1 MDREVKLWAK
11 TLLLAYPYLEK
22 VAFLAD
28 RQLMSKAAG
37 SWRAYGDAF
46 DVCKGVIDTIYIKD
60 SYINAK
66 LVTLAA
72 WRMLNAKFAT
82 VIELRYFKKMKI
94 AAVAERM
101 RMSSRGVEKMLPAAE
116 QAFAEALLKCGKN
129 EERLEELFGA
139 SPFLLGVK
147 ADAEDAELGGAFS
160 E

>member
-72 WRMLNAKFAT
+72 WRMLNAKFAR

-94 AAVAERM
+94 TAVAERM

-147 ADAEDAELGGAFS
+147 ADAELSGAFS

>member
-1 MDREVKLWAK
+1 MDRDVKLWAK

-72 WRMLNAKFAT
+72 WRMLNAKFAR

-94 AAVAERM
+94 AAVAEKM

-129 EERLEELFGA
+129 EEKLEELFGA

-147 ADAEDAELGGAFS
+147 ADAELSGAFS

>member
-72 WRMLNAKFAT
+72 WRMLNAKFAK

-94 AAVAERM
+94 AAVAEKM

-116 QAFAEALLKCGKN
+116 QAFAEALLKCGNN
-129 EERLEELFGA
+129 EEKLEELFGA

-147 ADAEDAELGGAFS
+147 ADAELSGAFS

>member
-28 RQLMSKAAG
+28 KQLMSKAAG

-72 WRMLNAKFAT
+72 WRMLNAKFAR

-129 EERLEELFGA
+129 EEKLEELFGA

-147 ADAEDAELGGAFS
+147 ADAELSGAFS

>member
-72 WRMLNAKFAT
+72 WRMLNAKFAK

-94 AAVAERM
+94 AAVAEKM

-147 ADAEDAELGGAFS
+147 ADAELSGAFS

>member
-1 MDREVKLWAK
+1 MRNQK
-11 TLLLAYPYLEK
+11 
-22 VAFLAD
+22 
-28 RQLMSKAAG
+28 
-37 SWRAYGDAF
+37 
-46 DVCKGVIDTIYIKD
+46 
-60 SYINAK
+60 
-66 LVTLAA
+66 
-72 WRMLNAKFAT
+72 

-101 RMSSRGVEKMLPAAE
+101 RMSSRGVEKMLPVAE

-147 ADAEDAELGGAFS
+147 ADAELSGAFS

>member
-46 DVCKGVIDTIYIKD
+46 DVCKGVIDTVYIKD

-72 WRMLNAKFAT
+72 WRMLNAKFAK

-129 EERLEELFGA
+129 EERLEELFGT

-147 ADAEDAELGGAFS
+147 ADAELSGAFS

>member
-72 WRMLNAKFAT
+72 WRMLNAKFAR

-129 EERLEELFGA
+129 EEKLEELFGA

-147 ADAEDAELGGAFS
+147 ADAELSGAFS

>member
-46 DVCKGVIDTIYIKD
+46 DVCKGVIDTVYIKD

-72 WRMLNAKFAT
+72 WRMLNAKFAK

-94 AAVAERM
+94 AAVAEKM

-129 EERLEELFGA
+129 EEKLEELFGA

-147 ADAEDAELGGAFS
+147 ADAELSGAFS

>member
-72 WRMLNAKFAT
+72 WRMLNAKFAK

-147 ADAEDAELGGAFS
+147 ADAELSCAFS

>member
-72 WRMLNAKFAT
+72 WRMLNAKFAK

-101 RMSSRGVEKMLPAAE
+101 RMSSRGVEKMLPAVE

-129 EERLEELFGA
+129 EEKLEELFGA

-147 ADAEDAELGGAFS
+147 ADAELSGAFS

>member
-72 WRMLNAKFAT
+72 WRMLNAKFAK

-94 AAVAERM
+94 AAGAEKM

-147 ADAEDAELGGAFS
+147 ADAELSGAFS

>member
-72 WRMLNAKFAT
+72 WRMLNAKFAK

-101 RMSSRGVEKMLPAAE
+101 RMSSRGVEKMLPTAE

-129 EERLEELFGA
+129 EEKLEELFGA

-147 ADAEDAELGGAFS
+147 ADAELSGAFS

>member
-72 WRMLNAKFAT
+72 WRMLNAKFAK

-94 AAVAERM
+94 AVVAERM

-129 EERLEELFGA
+129 EEKLEELFGA

-147 ADAEDAELGGAFS
+147 ADAELSGAFS

>member
-72 WRMLNAKFAT
+72 WRMLNAKFAR

-129 EERLEELFGA
+129 EEKLEELFGA

-147 ADAEDAELGGAFS
+147 ADAELSGVFS

>member
-72 WRMLNAKFAT
+72 WRMLNAKFAK

-147 ADAEDAELGGAFS
+147 ADAELSGAFS

>member
-72 WRMLNAKFAT
+72 WRMLNAKFAR

-94 AAVAERM
+94 AAVAEKM

-129 EERLEELFGA
+129 EDRLEELFGA

-147 ADAEDAELGGAFS
+147 ADAELSGAFS

>member
-72 WRMLNAKFAT
+72 WRMLNAKFAK

-94 AAVAERM
+94 AAVAEKM

-129 EERLEELFGA
+129 EEKLEELFGA

-147 ADAEDAELGGAFS
+147 ADAELSGAFS

>member
-72 WRMLNAKFAT
+72 WRMLNAKFAK

-94 AAVAERM
+94 AAVAEKM
-101 RMSSRGVEKMLPAAE
+101 RMSSRGVEKMLPTAE

-129 EERLEELFGA
+129 EEKLEELFGA

-147 ADAEDAELGGAFS
+147 ADAELSGAFS

>member
-46 DVCKGVIDTIYIKD
+46 DVCKGVIDTVYIKD

-72 WRMLNAKFAT
+72 WRMLNAKFAR

-147 ADAEDAELGGAFS
+147 ADAELSGAFS

>member
-72 WRMLNAKFAT
+72 WRMLNAKFAK

-129 EERLEELFGA
+129 KEKLEELFGA

-147 ADAEDAELGGAFS
+147 ADAELSGAFS
-160 E
+160 A

>member
-72 WRMLNAKFAT
+72 WRMLNAKFAK

-101 RMSSRGVEKMLPAAE
+101 RMSSWGVEKMLPTAE

-129 EERLEELFGA
+129 EEKLEELFGA

-147 ADAEDAELGGAFS
+147 ADAELSGAFS

>member
-72 WRMLNAKFAT
+72 WRMLNAKFAK

-147 ADAEDAELGGAFS
+147 ADAELSGAFS
-160 E
+160 A

>member
-72 WRMLNAKFAT
+72 WRMLNAKFAR

-94 AAVAERM
+94 AAVAEKM
-101 RMSSRGVEKMLPAAE
+101 RMSSRGVEKMLPTAE

-129 EERLEELFGA
+129 EEKLEELFGA

-147 ADAEDAELGGAFS
+147 ADAELSGAFS

>member
-72 WRMLNAKFAT
+72 WRMLNAKFAR

-94 AAVAERM
+94 AAVAEKM

-116 QAFAEALLKCGKN
+116 QAFAEALLKSGKN

-147 ADAEDAELGGAFS
+147 ADAELSGAFS

>member
-72 WRMLNAKFAT
+72 WRMLNAKFAR

-94 AAVAERM
+94 AVVAERM

-129 EERLEELFGA
+129 EEKLEELFGA

-147 ADAEDAELGGAFS
+147 ADAELSGAFS

>member
-72 WRMLNAKFAT
+72 WRMLNAKFAR
-82 VIELRYFKKMKI
+82 VIELRYFKKIKI

-129 EERLEELFGA
+129 EEKLEELFGA

-147 ADAEDAELGGAFS
+147 ADAELSGAFS

>member
-72 WRMLNAKFAT
+72 WRMLNAKFAK
-82 VIELRYFKKMKI
+82 VIELRYFKKIKI
-94 AAVAERM
+94 AAVAEKM

-129 EERLEELFGA
+129 EEKLEELFGA

-147 ADAEDAELGGAFS
+147 ADAELSGAFS

>member
-72 WRMLNAKFAT
+72 WRMLNAKFAR

-94 AAVAERM
+94 AAVAEKM
-101 RMSSRGVEKMLPAAE
+101 RMSSRGVVKMLPAAE

-129 EERLEELFGA
+129 EEKLEELFGA

-147 ADAEDAELGGAFS
+147 ADAELSGAFS

>member
-72 WRMLNAKFAT
+72 WRMLNAKFAK

-129 EERLEELFGA
+129 EEKLEELFGA

-147 ADAEDAELGGAFS
+147 ADAELSGAFS
-160 E
+160 A

>member
-72 WRMLNAKFAT
+72 WRMLNAKFAK

-129 EERLEELFGA
+129 EEKLEELFGA

-147 ADAEDAELGGAFS
+147 ADAELSGAFS

>member
-72 WRMLNAKFAT
+72 WRILNAKFAK

-129 EERLEELFGA
+129 EEKLEELFGA

-147 ADAEDAELGGAFS
+147 ADAELSGAFS

>member
-46 DVCKGVIDTIYIKD
+46 DVCKGVIDTVYIKD

-72 WRMLNAKFAT
+72 WRMLNAKFAK
-82 VIELRYFKKMKI
+82 VIALRYFKKMKI
-94 AAVAERM
+94 AAVAEKM

-129 EERLEELFGA
+129 EEKLEELFGA

-147 ADAEDAELGGAFS
+147 ADAELSGAFS

>member
-72 WRMLNAKFAT
+72 WRMLNAKFAK
-82 VIELRYFKKMKI
+82 VIELRYFMKMKI

-139 SPFLLGVK
+139 SPLLLGVK
-147 ADAEDAELGGAFS
+147 ADAELSCAFS